1 MWLRFLLPPFF
12 IFSQIQGT
20 ICLDHDFGLVCLIC
34 AEPKEKMASYDLTH
48 YMYIKW
54 TILEFIKI
62 ISINCPLPQYTIKD
76 NEIFIGAEFQF
87 FGNI

>member
-1 MWLRFLLPPFF
+1 
-12 IFSQIQGT
+12 
-20 ICLDHDFGLVCLIC
+20 
-34 AEPKEKMASYDLTH
+34 MAWYDLNH

-76 NEIFIGAEFQF
+76 NEVFIGAEFQF
-87 FGNI
+87 FGNIW